1 MTKIYSDVNFRHMYS
16 KIYTMITRID
26 GEEDSSHDLEI
37 LSQNI
42 EILYKAIT
50 SSTADSDSE
59 KSAVKGVRKLY
70 DHVNLDISRI
80 NYLKGQAE
88 NVEQKL
94 QKIDE
99 QTEVIKEKV
108 SEALEKAQSIQREY
122 VAMLGIFAA
131 IVVSFFSGISFSSSV
146 LANMHIVSPY
156 RLVFVVIMLA
166 LVLFDV
172 LAVLINFVRDMV
184 STKEKHRT
192 LFIGVNL
199 VFLAILIGDFCAWKW
214 FG

>member
-1 MTKIYSDVNFRHMYS
+1 MYS

-88 NVEQKL
+88 NIEQKL

-184 STKEKHRT
+184 STKENTEH
-192 LFIGVNL
+192 
-199 VFLAILIGDFCAWKW
+199 FLSGSTW
-214 FG
+214 FSWPF